1 MSSRNAWRIN
11 KRRIGEECEP
21 GQCYKPNA
29 ICAQKRLSGF
39 RKDPFC
45 MSRKKGRK
53 GAPCRPGSCR
63 DGYTCNKATG
73 RCWDGEDV
81 EEEIEE
87 ILQADVP
94 DAVKIAEVAM
104 VAKAAP
110 AAAMTALQKVQ
121 MRMNAPW
128 CEKNKWTQRD
138 CGNGTLQ
145 KNPYREKMCQEALAK
160 KCIKVIKWKELS
172 NPVLNQLLN
181 IPGVQV
187 YEGKK
192 TDTKPDFSYYA
203 GMKAQID
210 AKKLGGGGRPCRDG
224 RQCRGIP
231 RDGRRSKYQCR
242 APRYKFSPNGKRTG
256 KQCRKR
262 LSGGARKKSRSRK
275 KKSRSRKKKS
285 RSRKKKSRSR
295 KKKSRSRKK
304 KSRSRKKKSR
314 RKSRSRKK
322 KSRRKSRKKK
332 SRRKSRRKRSRKRSG
347 RAKGFIGDMRKNK
360 WHADHGEGL
369 ATVGLGGGRR
379 RR

>member
-1 MSSRNAWRIN
+1 M
-11 KRRIGEECEP
+11 
-21 GQCYKPNA
+21 
-29 ICAQKRLSGF
+29 
-39 RKDPFC
+39 
-45 MSRKKGRK
+45 
-53 GAPCRPGSCR
+53 
-63 DGYTCNKATG
+63 
-73 RCWDGEDV
+73 
-81 EEEIEE
+81 
-87 ILQADVP
+87 P
-94 DAVKIAEVAM
+94 DAVKITEVAM

-110 AAAMTALQKVQ
+110 AAALTTLETIQK
-121 MRMNAPW
+121 RMDAPW
-128 CEKNKWTQRD
+128 CKKNKWTQRD

-160 KCIKVIKWKELS
+160 KCIKEIKWKELS

-192 TDTKPDFSYYA
+192 TDT
-203 GMKAQID
+203 
-210 AKKLGGGGRPCRDG
+210 KKLGGGGRPCRDG

-314 RKSRSRKK
+314 SRKKKSRSRKKKSRSRKKKSRSRKKKSRRKSRSRKK

-332 SRRKSRRKRSRKRSG
+332 SRRKSRRKRSRKRSR

-360 WHADHGEGL
+360 SEDYVGL
-369 ATVGLGGGRR
+369 AAFGLGGGRR